1 MDKATLLFILSLMF
15 LMGYIVYIIQQNKN
29 NIAAKFTEKMVLFS
43 SIFIPVGIY
52 LTYTIF
58 AGQLNEM
65 RINATYRMIDRGWL
79 GVNKHF
85 LDNYDKCPNLIDSL
99 SYDWQINTL
108 GKNLYNINL
117 RKFFKGLSEDEDD
130 WTASNYVSNCI
141 FQSMEDFM
149 TAVGLDET
157 GPEVWV
163 CNFLPWTNSNILK
176 NNWLV
181 LKSNYSD
188 TTIEFVD
195 YLFDISSKN
204 KNKIK
209 NTSDLLKLSKDIV
222 ASDVFANIVDKRR

>member
-1 MDKATLLFILSLMF
+1 
-15 LMGYIVYIIQQNKN
+15 MGYIVYIIQQNKN

-43 SIFIPVGIY
+43 SIFIPIGIY

-79 GVNKHF
+79 DINKHF

-99 SYDWQINTL
+99 SYDWQINSL
-108 GKNLYNINL
+108 GKKIHEINQ
-117 RKFFKGLSEDEDD
+117 DEDD
-130 WTASNYVSNCI
+130 WTASNYVSVCI

-157 GPEVWV
+157 APEVWV

-176 NNWLV
+176 NNWLL

-209 NTSDLLKLSKDIV
+209 NSSDVIKLSKNIV
-222 ASDVFANIVDKRR
+222 NGETFLNIVDKRR

>member
-79 GVNKHF
+79 GINKHF
-85 LDNYDKCPNLIDSL
+85 IDNYDKCPNLIDSL

-108 GKNLYNINL
+108 GKKTYNI
-117 RKFFKGLSEDEDD
+117 KQDEDD
-130 WTASNYVSNCI
+130 WAASNYVSNCI

-157 GPEVWV
+157 APEVWV

-209 NTSDLLKLSKDIV
+209 NTSDVLKLSKDIV
-222 ASDVFANIVDKRR
+222 NSDVFANIVDKRR

>member
-108 GKNLYNINL
+108 GKKTYNI
-117 RKFFKGLSEDEDD
+117 KQDEDD
-130 WTASNYVSNCI
+130 WAASNYVSNCI

-157 GPEVWV
+157 APEVWV

-209 NTSDLLKLSKDIV
+209 NTSDVLKLSKDIV
-222 ASDVFANIVDKRR
+222 NSDVFANIVDKRR

>member
-1 MDKATLLFILSLMF
+1 
-15 LMGYIVYIIQQNKN
+15 
-29 NIAAKFTEKMVLFS
+29 MVLFS

-79 GVNKHF
+79 GINKHF
-85 LDNYDKCPNLIDSL
+85 IDNYDKCPNLIDSL

-108 GKNLYNINL
+108 GKKTYNI
-117 RKFFKGLSEDEDD
+117 KQDEDD
-130 WTASNYVSNCI
+130 WAASNYVSNCI

-157 GPEVWV
+157 APEVWV

-209 NTSDLLKLSKDIV
+209 NTSDVLKLSKDIV
-222 ASDVFANIVDKRR
+222 NSDVFANIVDKRR

>member
-79 GVNKHF
+79 DINKHF
-85 LDNYDKCPNLIDSL
+85 TDNYDKCPNLIDSL

-108 GKNLYNINL
+108 GKKIHEINQD
-117 RKFFKGLSEDEDD
+117 GDD

-141 FQSMEDFM
+141 FQSIEDFM

-181 LKSNYSD
+181 LQSNYSA

-209 NTSDLLKLSKDIV
+209 NSSDVIKLSKNIV
-222 ASDVFANIVDKRR
+222 NGETFLNIVDKRR